1 MPQSPEREGIR
12 PNQQL
17 TTFRPEYARRRTLRP
32 DILLHR
38 KMQTRPRHDHQED
51 SSPWQTSQCKTRR
64 TRRLS
69 TSRTSQT
76 LYQNIFRAPSSSY
89 SRTDYKCPRASRL
102 RRAAV
107 DICNRFCATR
117 PCGTACSGHD
127 KPPDGGAEKG
137 LFRSARRRAHRT
149 DGCGQAFCEM
159 ARLSRDQSGLRRL
172 TLIEPYVQFSRIRLS
187 VWDT

>member
-1 MPQSPEREGIR
+1 MQDVVPFGQIFYC
-12 PNQQL
+12 
-17 TTFRPEYARRRTLRP
+17 TARCKQGRDTITKK
-32 DILLHR
+32 ILLLGKRLNAKRDELGDSRPLGHR
-38 KMQTRPRHDHQED
+38 EYYTK
-51 SSPWQTSQCKTRR
+51 
-64 TRRLS
+64 
-69 TSRTSQT
+69 
-76 LYQNIFRAPSSSY
+76 NIFRAPSSSY

-172 TLIEPYVQFSRIRLS
+172 PLIEPYVQFSRIRLS
-187 VWDT
+187 VWDP

>member
-107 DICNRFCATR
+107 DSCNRFCATR

-127 KPPDGGAEKG
+127 KPPDGMPTGTD
-137 LFRSARRRAHRT
+137 RTHSAGRPTARCDSERQELAR
-149 DGCGQAFCEM
+149 DVPAGQFVE
-159 ARLSRDQSGLRRL
+159 SEGDPPG
-172 TLIEPYVQFSRIRLS
+172 E
-187 VWDT
+187 